1 MNIFGKVYC
10 RTFQAVMK
18 VVLPMMPYREPVTL
32 ESMDEVAKTL
42 VEKNLDHIMIV
53 TDANI
58 VRLNLLKNLIQCL
71 EENNIKYDIFDA
83 VMPNPTTT
91 VIEQVVEKY
100 TAANCQA
107 IIAVGGGSVID
118 CAKGLGARVVNPNKP
133 LKKMKGLLKVKG
145 PLPPFF
151 AVPTTAGTGSETTV
165 SAVITDAETRHK
177 FVINDFDLIPH
188 YAVLDANL
196 TTGLPQNIT
205 ATTGMDALTHA
216 IEAYIGRAT
225 TEQTRKQSLE
235 AIRLILDNL
244 PKACED
250 GNNLRARKQMLKAA
264 YLAGLAF
271 TRSYVGYVHAIAHTL
286 GGKYGTAHG
295 LANAVILPYVLS
307 EYGSS
312 IASKLKTIAV
322 YCEIARPYDSNEI
335 AASKFVNKI
344 IELNETFGIPKT
356 FDFIDEDDISEM
368 AKTASKE
375 ANPLY
380 PVPKLM
386 NAKQLEKFYYDVM
399 EEE

>member
-10 RTFQAVMK
+10 RAFQGVMK

-42 VEKNLDHIMIV
+42 VEKNLDNVMIV

-58 VRLNLLKNLIQCL
+58 VKLDLLKNLIQCL
-71 EENNIKYDIFDA
+71 DENNIKYEIFDE
-83 VMPNPTTT
+83 VMPNPTT
-91 VIEQVVEKY
+91 VAVEQVVEKY
-100 TAANCQA
+100 KATNCQA

-118 CAKGLGARVVNPNKP
+118 CAKGLGARIVNPNKP
-133 LKKMKGLLKVKG
+133 LRKMKGLLKVKG
-145 PLPPFF
+145 PIPPFF

-165 SAVITDAETRHK
+165 SAVITDAETHHK
-177 FVINDFDLIPH
+177 YVINDFDLIPH

-196 TTGLPQNIT
+196 TVGLPQSIT
-205 ATTGMDALTHA
+205 ATTGLDALTHA
-216 IEAYIGRAT
+216 VEAYIGRAT
-225 TEQTRKQSLE
+225 TEQTRKNAIE

-244 PKACED
+244 PKAYED
-250 GNNLRARKQMLKAA
+250 GSNLRARKQMLKAS
-264 YLAGLAF
+264 YMAGLAF

-322 YCEIARPYDSNEI
+322 YCEIARPYDSDEI

-344 IELNETFGIPKT
+344 IELNEMFGIPKT
-356 FDFIDEDDISEM
+356 FDFIDEDDIEDM
-368 AKTASKE
+368 AKLASKE

-380 PVPKLM
+380 PVPVLM
-386 NAKQLEKFYYDVM
+386 SAKELEKLYYKIKA
-399 EEE
+399 

>member
-1 MNIFGKVYC
+1 MNIFGKIYC
-10 RTFQAVMK
+10 RSFQAVMK

-42 VEKNLDHIMIV
+42 TEKNLDNVMIV

-58 VRLNLLKNLIQCL
+58 VKLNLLKNLMQCL
-71 EENNIKYDIFDA
+71 EENNIKYEIFDE
-83 VMPNPTTT
+83 VMPNPTTA
-91 VIEQVVEKY
+91 VIEQVLEKY
-100 TAANCQA
+100 TTANCQA

-118 CAKGLGARVVNPNKP
+118 CAKGLGARVVNPDKSIR
-133 LKKMKGLLKVKG
+133 KMKGLLKVKG

-165 SAVITDAETRHK
+165 SAVITDADSHYK

-196 TTGLPQNIT
+196 TVGLPQNIT
-205 ATTGMDALTHA
+205 ATTGLDALTHA

-225 TEQTRKQSLE
+225 TEQTKKHALE
-235 AIRLILDNL
+235 AIRLIFDNL
-244 PKACED
+244 PKAYED
-250 GNNLRARKQMLKAA
+250 GQNLRARKQMLKAS
-264 YLAGLAF
+264 YMAGLAF
-271 TRSYVGYVHAIAHTL
+271 TRSYVGYVHAIAHSL

-307 EYGSS
+307 EYGST

-322 YCEIARPYDSNEI
+322 YCEIARPYDSDEI

-344 IELNETFGIPKT
+344 IEMNENFGIPKT
-356 FDFIDEDDISEM
+356 FDFIVEDDIPDM
-368 AKTASKE
+368 AKLASKE

-380 PVPKLM
+380 PVPVLKS
-386 NAKQLEKFYYDVM
+386 AKELEKLYYKIKS
-399 EEE
+399 

>member
-1 MNIFGKVYC
+1 MNFFGKVYC
-10 RTFQAVMK
+10 RSFQGVMK
-18 VVLPMMPYREPVTL
+18 IVLPMMPYREPVIL
-32 ESMDEVAKTL
+32 ESMDEVAKAITD
-42 VEKNLDHIMIV
+42 KNLDNIMIV

-58 VRLNLLKNLIQCL
+58 VKLNLLKNLIQCL
-71 EENNIKYDIFDA
+71 TENNIKYEIFDE
-83 VMPNPTTT
+83 VLPNPTTD
-91 VIEQVVEKY
+91 VVEKVVEKY
-100 TAANCQA
+100 TATNCQG

-118 CAKGLGARVVNPNKP
+118 CAKGLGARIINPDKK

-165 SAVITDAETRHK
+165 SAVITDSETHHK
-177 FVINDFDLIPH
+177 YVINDFDLIPH

-196 TTGLPQNIT
+196 TTGLPQGVT

-225 TEQTRKQSLE
+225 TEQTRKNAIE
-235 AIRLILDNL
+235 AIRLILLNL
-244 PKACED
+244 PNVYED
-250 GNNLRARKQMLKAA
+250 GKNIRARSQMLKAS
-264 YLAGLAF
+264 YMAGLAF

-312 IASKLKTIAV
+312 IAEKLKTIAV
-322 YCEIARPYDSNEI
+322 YCDIARPYDNKEI
-335 AASKFVNKI
+335 AASKFINKI
-344 IELNETFGIPKT
+344 IELNESFGIPKT
-356 FDFIDEDDISEM
+356 FDFINEDDIPEM
-368 AKTASKE
+368 AKLASKE

-380 PVPKLM
+380 PVPVLM
-386 NAKQLEKFYYDVM
+386 SAKELEKLYYKIKA
-399 EEE
+399 

>member
-58 VRLNLLKNLIQCL
+58 VKLNLLKNLIQCL

-165 SAVITDAETRHK
+165 SAVITDAETHHK

-356 FDFIDEDDISEM
+356 FDFIDEDDIPEM

-380 PVPKLM
+380 PVPDLKS
-386 NAKQLEKFYYDVM
+386 AKELEKLYYKIKS
-399 EEE
+399 

>member
-1 MNIFGKVYC
+1 MNIFGKIYC
-10 RTFQAVMK
+10 RSFQAVMK

-42 VEKNLDHIMIV
+42 TEKNLDNVMIV

-58 VRLNLLKNLIQCL
+58 VKLNLLKNLMQCL
-71 EENNIKYDIFDA
+71 EENNIKYEIFDE
-83 VMPNPTTT
+83 VMPNPTTA
-91 VIEQVVEKY
+91 VIEQVLEKY
-100 TAANCQA
+100 TTANCQA

-118 CAKGLGARVVNPNKP
+118 CAKGLGARVVNPDKSIR
-133 LKKMKGLLKVKG
+133 KMKGLLKVKG

-165 SAVITDAETRHK
+165 SAVITDADSHYK

-196 TTGLPQNIT
+196 TVGLSQNIT
-205 ATTGMDALTHA
+205 ATTGLDALTHA

-225 TEQTRKQSLE
+225 TEQTKKHALE
-235 AIRLILDNL
+235 AIRLIFDNL
-244 PKACED
+244 PKAYED
-250 GNNLRARKQMLKAA
+250 GQNLRARKQMLKAS
-264 YLAGLAF
+264 YMAGLAF
-271 TRSYVGYVHAIAHTL
+271 TRSYVGYVHAIAHSL

-307 EYGSS
+307 EYGST

-322 YCEIARPYDSNEI
+322 YCEIARPYDSDEI

-344 IELNETFGIPKT
+344 IEMNENFGIPKT
-356 FDFIDEDDISEM
+356 FDFIVEDDIPDM
-368 AKTASKE
+368 AKLASKE

-380 PVPKLM
+380 PVPVLKS
-386 NAKQLEKFYYDVM
+386 AKELEKLYYKIKS
-399 EEE
+399 